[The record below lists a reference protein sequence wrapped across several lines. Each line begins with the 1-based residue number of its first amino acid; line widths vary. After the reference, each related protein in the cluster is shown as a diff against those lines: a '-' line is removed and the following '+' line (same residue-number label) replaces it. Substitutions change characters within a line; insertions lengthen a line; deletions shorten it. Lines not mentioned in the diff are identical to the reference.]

1 MFYLCNNK
9 QVRLVNVSALPFR
22 HLVSLKGNLIL
33 NVYLYYNSVM
43 ITCSLLHYFNTM

>member
-22 HLVSLKGNLIL
+22 HLVRLKGNLIL
-33 NVYLYYNSVM
+33 DVYLYSNSVR
-43 ITCSLLHYFNTM
+43 ITCSLF